1 MNPYSIEEKNGRAAC
16 ILGAASAVF
25 CFLHILLSQ
34 GGRTDVCQGTA
45 QIIERNSLIK
55 DSLKTSF
62 SGIIWSAAGKCGKL
76 TQGKLLRRLM

>member
-16 ILGAASAVF
+16 IPGAASAVF

-45 QIIERNSLIK
+45 QIVERNSLIK
-55 DSLKTSF
+55 DSLKHHSAASYGQPPENVVNSHKENF
-62 SGIIWSAAGKCGKL
+62 SGG
-76 TQGKLLRRLM
+76 